1 MDAPKPKGLEEIE
14 KKMGQVEGDSLRHH
28 LLQRAK
34 EFKSSWVDLG
44 KALYTVWKEKR
55 YKGWGFVTFDAYT
68 AKEIGIRKQTALKL
82 LRSYFFLE
90 KEHAPYLRDGYLGT
104 APAAAVP
111 GYESI
116 DVLRL
121 AKDSG
126 RLDDADLARLTRD
139 VFEKGRD
146 TQEIKRDVA
155 SLMRQRQELD
165 PEEAREKKK
174 MEMVRRLL
182 GTLRSLHRD
191 GKVLHLLPAPLL
203 EEIGT
208 VIEKLEAQVGAH
220 TGGNSE

>member
-1 MDAPKPKGLEEIE
+1 MDAPKPKGLEQIE
-14 KKMGQVEGDSLRHH
+14 KKMSQVEGDSLRHH

-34 EFKSSWVDLG
+34 EFKTSWVDLG

-55 YKGWGFVTFDAYT
+55 YKGWGYVTFDAYT

-90 KEHAPYLRDGYLGT
+90 KEHAPYLREGYPG
-104 APAAAVP
+104 AAAAAAVP

-139 VFEKGRD
+139 VFEAGKDPR
-146 TQEIKRDVA
+146 EIRRDVA

-165 PEEAREKKK
+165 PEEARDKKK
-174 MEMVRRLL
+174 MALVRRLL

-191 GKVLHLLPAPLL
+191 GEVLHLLPSPLL
-203 EEIGT
+203 AEIGKM
-208 VIEKLEAQVGAH
+208 IEKLEAHVGSSK
-220 TGGNSE
+220 GGDLE